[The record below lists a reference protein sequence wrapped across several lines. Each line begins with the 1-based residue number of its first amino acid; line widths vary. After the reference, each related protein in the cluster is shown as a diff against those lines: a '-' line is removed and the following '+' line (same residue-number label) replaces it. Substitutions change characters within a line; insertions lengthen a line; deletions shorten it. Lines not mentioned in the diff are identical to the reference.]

1 MFHSCENEYLKKVEM
16 KAHRCGLEEAIN
28 YIKKLQK
35 GHEGLRTLSDYFNL
49 GLFVM
54 QGKQVVTN
62 RWVLR

>member
-1 MFHSCENEYLKKVEM
+1 M
-16 KAHRCGLEEAIN
+16 KAHRGGLEEAIN

-54 QGKQVVTN
+54 KGKQVDTN